1 MVILAYFKGVPREH
15 PFYFSCFCVF
25 SQETSE
31 NLSVFAFFKGVP
43 REHPSFC
50 ICLELFFLPL
60 AGSIGGS
67 VEPPDV
73 IQYKQNL
80 SLAVFSRLHRV
91 VQINHFLCPPH
102 FVDGKNMIAL
112 SELPATYARHTA
124 LGSGGF
130 GSVELLFSCLRR
142 VKFTG

>member
-80 SLAVFSRLHRV
+80 SLAVFSPAAPGRSDKSL
-91 VQINHFLCPPH
+91 
-102 FVDGKNMIAL
+102 FV
-112 SELPATYARHTA
+112 PAT
-124 LGSGGF
+124 F
-130 GSVELLFSCLRR
+130 RR
-142 VKFTG
+142 WKKYDCA